1 MKFLSTVSVGNYNIR
16 PHPSPLMRGQKNRG
30 RNLLWVLAFTIV
42 SSSGGLSDIGHCKR
56 NRNLKEN
63 YKWALLNYTK
73 LRAEK

>member
-1 MKFLSTVSVGNYNIR
+1 
-16 PHPSPLMRGQKNRG
+16 MRGEKKRG
-30 RNLLWVLAFTIV
+30 RNLLWVLAFTMV
-42 SSSGGLSDIGHCKR
+42 SSSGGLGDIGHCKR